1 MSLPQSP
8 PSPATPSFSH
18 SIIPS
23 FRVRLQHLWDEI
35 LVVDELISGDREHL
49 ELLSRPELGVTFS
62 KLHIWRLI
70 QFQKG
75 VFLDADTLVL
85 SNVDALFDY
94 EELSAAPDVGWPDI
108 FNSGVFV
115 FKPSLATFRKLVA
128 FAKSEGSFDG

>member
-1 MSLPQSP
+1 MN
-8 PSPATPSFSH
+8 
-18 SIIPS
+18 
-23 FRVRLQHLWDEI
+23 EI
-35 LVVDELISGDREHL
+35 ISGDREHL
-49 ELLSRPELGVTFS
+49 ELLSRPELEVTFS

-85 SNVDALFDY
+85 SNVDTLFDY

-115 FKPSLATFRKLVA
+115 FRPSLATFQKLVDI
-128 FAKSEGSFDG
+128 AKWQGSFDGG